1 MHHTNSEELTNLAN
15 FLNLRLTQNFDVV
28 SGPTDRAIKFMRT
41 YGDFI
46 RTNGDPLPEL
56 VETQREIAFFLK
68 AALQPEVLVKSYP
81 RRRKF
86 KRRGKVPIDDFST
99 NFKAQNAQM
108 VANFK
113 ADPGHFLHPLIERIN
128 EAERRAQWIAEESP
142 PATAWNLSIRDKRWS
157 LKRNPY
163 GGPGTVLHWLARV
176 LEQNELSKLGC
187 CHVCRRFFVLERHWQ
202 VYCGEKCRTKYSN
215 YTSAFRKADNRATKK
230 RAEAAKRLA
239 KQRQESKDK
248 LLSKLKSLAFLNRL
262 PGGPNQKHTRQA
274 QLITLFESAKTVEA
288 FRANCDPNL
297 QRLLDAVIEE

>member
-1 MHHTNSEELTNLAN
+1 MSY
-15 FLNLRLTQNFDVV
+15 R
-28 SGPTDRAIKFMRT
+28 PTDRAIKFMRT

-176 LEQNELSKLGC
+176 LEQNRAFKTRVLPCLPAVFCFGAPLASLL
-187 CHVCRRFFVLERHWQ
+187 RREVPHQIQQLHFSVQ
-202 VYCGEKCRTKYSN
+202 
-215 YTSAFRKADNRATKK
+215 
-230 RAEAAKRLA
+230 
-239 KQRQESKDK
+239 
-248 LLSKLKSLAFLNRL
+248 KS
-262 PGGPNQKHTRQA
+262 
-274 QLITLFESAKTVEA
+274 
-288 FRANCDPNL
+288 
-297 QRLLDAVIEE
+297 